1 MQSVLIQTYVARSYI
16 SVQYEESDSPLY
28 SDSQRKLI
36 GVSEPDCSGQA
47 SKLGTSTPSIVRS
60 VSTRRADTPPTSPGD
75 TGAVREGLGNLDRWS
90 QSTASNKS
98 PPRYAG
104 HHRGSSRISDYD
116 DLNPPKGHVSPTKK
130 TPFRHS
136 PQITSISVNAND
148 QLAEHHT
155 TKPYSN
161 TRPGSG
167 VQPTISIPNTVLS
180 RSAHASVESTSTFAS
195 LFHDPWKKG
204 QDLGLNS
211 SEVDTSSHRVSPISQ
226 AYSKEMAANSPS
238 TEENPSPFAD
248 TETYK
253 GKHQRGQSHKTMLSK
268 ALQKAN
274 TAVLLDNAANFE
286 GAMDAYNDAC
296 YLLQLV
302 MLRSNGG
309 EDEKLKLQEIV
320 CFP

>member
-1 MQSVLIQTYVARSYI
+1 M
-16 SVQYEESDSPLY
+16 
-28 SDSQRKLI
+28 
-36 GVSEPDCSGQA
+36 
-47 SKLGTSTPSIVRS
+47 GTSTPSIS
-60 VSTRRADTPPTSPGD
+60 SLVSAHRAGSPPTSPGD
-75 TGAVREGLGNLDRWS
+75 TGAVREGLGSLNRWS

-104 HHRGSSRISDYD
+104 YHRGSSRISDYD
-116 DLNPPKGHVSPTKK
+116 DLNPPKGHVSPTRNI
-130 TPFRHS
+130 PLQHS
-136 PQITSISVNAND
+136 
-148 QLAEHHT
+148 HHVSASDPA
-155 TKPYSN
+155 KLYSN
-161 TRPGSG
+161 TRPESD
-167 VQPTISIPNTVLS
+167 VQPTINIPNTAPS
-180 RSAHASVESTSTFAS
+180 RSAQASVESISTFAS
-195 LFHDPWKKG
+195 LFHDPWKKDQG
-204 QDLGLNS
+204 PSLNN
-211 SEVDTSSHRVSPISQ
+211 SEVDTPSHRTSPISQ

-238 TEENPSPFAD
+238 TEENSSPFAD

-253 GKHQRGQSHKTMLSK
+253 GKHQQGQSQKTMLSK

-320 CFP
+320 CLPLIIT